1 MSFVNFYKNIFTDP
15 FSKLF
20 QYWVK
25 NIFVGFVSALFGDN
39 WNSSSDKTSA
49 KEQVKFTQFLI
60 FSFFFLI
67 SYFHL
72 LYLDMLFLNTV
83 SRSSHQ
89 KCSLKEVL

>member
-25 NIFVGFVSALFGDN
+25 NIFVGFVSALFSDN

-49 KEQVKFTQFLI
+49 KEQVKFT
-60 FSFFFLI
+60 
-67 SYFHL
+67 
-72 LYLDMLFLNTV
+72 
-83 SRSSHQ
+83 
-89 KCSLKEVL
+89 